1 METLVVIFLALVW
14 ACFAA
19 KETTTNHLR
28 GRELMADT
36 VLMCYDDPYG
46 KSCGQFTLSFISC
59 ISDTLIFC
67 YSYCQATM
75 VGTLLRL
82 TVRRSAGLV
91 ALKV

>member
-36 VLMCYDDPYG
+36 VLMCFDDPYG
-46 KSCGQFTLSFISC
+46 KSCPSL
-59 ISDTLIFC
+59 
-67 YSYCQATM
+67 
-75 VGTLLRL
+75 
-82 TVRRSAGLV
+82 
-91 ALKV
+91 

>member
-14 ACFAA
+14 ACTAA
-19 KETTTNHLR
+19 KETTIKHLR

-36 VLMCYDDPYG
+36 VLMCFDDPYG

-67 YSYCQATM
+67 YSY
-75 VGTLLRL
+75 
-82 TVRRSAGLV
+82 
-91 ALKV
+91 